1 MWFLQAPLVQCGSLH
16 DASHCAETHQ
26 CVIHD
31 YTCNGIQHTF
41 SRQRLKLSSKW
52 AENSQSSCWWVWNF
66 LGQGAYRSRSMATSY
81 LGTWDLSVV
90 AFLTIVAKVVSHS
103 HGTWSVADI
112 SQADI
117 KGSYW
122 SRISRGSD
130 WSRRLEGSQQRP
142 MVRRINVWV
151 TMIVRRRGGKPR
163 WLSHWTSCTYSPW
176 KVEYIQEESK
186 EVKIKQ
192 FSNIW
197 VVWII

>member
-1 MWFLQAPLVQCGSLH
+1 MLATVQKHTNVSYTITHVVEFKTHSRAKDWNYRQSGLKIHKALVGGS
-16 DASHCAETHQ
+16 ETFWAR
-26 CVIHD
+26 V
-31 YTCNGIQHTF
+31 
-41 SRQRLKLSSKW
+41 LS
-52 AENSQSSCWWVWNF
+52 
-66 LGQGAYRSRSMATSY
+66 RSRSMATSY

-117 KGSYW
+117 KGSCR

-142 MVRRINVWV
+142 IVRKISVWV

-163 WLSHWTSCTYSPW
+163 WLSHWKSCTYSPW
-176 KVEYIQEESK
+176 KVEYIQVGSK
-186 EVKIKQ
+186 EVEIKQ
-192 FSNIW
+192 F
-197 VVWII
+197 

>member
-16 DASHCAETHQ
+16 DASHRAETHQ

-31 YTCNGIQHTF
+31 YTCSGIQHTF

-103 HGTWSVADI
+103 HRTWSVGDI

-117 KGSYW
+117 KGSCR

-130 WSRRLEGSQQRP
+130 WSQRLEGSQQQP
-142 MVRRINVWV
+142 IVRRINVWV

-163 WLSHWTSCTYSPW
+163 WLSHWKSCTYSPW
-176 KVEYIQEESK
+176 KVEYIQ
-186 EVKIKQ
+186 VK
-192 FSNIW
+192 
-197 VVWII
+197 

>member
-1 MWFLQAPLVQCGSLH
+1 MLPTVQKHTNVLYTI
-16 DASHCAETHQ
+16 TH
-26 CVIHD
+26 VVEFNTH
-31 YTCNGIQHTF
+31 
-41 SRQRLKLSSKW
+41 SRAKDWNYRQSGLK
-52 AENSQSSCWWVWNF
+52 NSQSSCWWVWNF
-66 LGQGAYRSRSMATSY
+66 LGQGACRSRSMATSY

-103 HGTWSVADI
+103 HRTWSVADI

-117 KGSYW
+117 KGSCR

-130 WSRRLEGSQQRP
+130 WWSRRLEGSQQRP

-163 WLSHWTSCTYSPW
+163 WLSHWKSCTYSPW

-192 FSNIW
+192 F
-197 VVWII
+197 